1 MIVSHAHRFVFF
13 AVPRTGTHA
22 IRHALAPHLQA
33 GDWTQQNLHAA
44 TRLPIP
50 ALAAREHG
58 HLGVAEVRAHV
69 PAELWRSYFKF
80 AVVRNPF
87 DRFVSACFFLHRRR
101 PEFTRAPTEHMKRAL
116 AFTPF
121 RRRVLIRPQCELLTD
136 ADGSLGVD
144 YVGRFETLA
153 PSMREICAHLGL
165 PAPRLERVNSA
176 ERGNYAAYYDAE
188 LEGLVADFYHEDLA
202 AFDYR
207 FEPAS
212 S

>member
-1 MIVSHAHRFVFF
+1 MIVSHAHRFMFF

-22 IRHALAPHLQA
+22 IRRALAPHLHA
-33 GDWTQQNLHAA
+33 GDWTQQNLHAP

-58 HLGVAEVRAHV
+58 HLGVAEVRAQM
-69 PAELWRSYFKF
+69 PAEIWRTYLKF

-101 PEFTRAPTEHMKRAL
+101 AEFTRAPTAHMKRAL
-116 AFTPF
+116 SHAPF
-121 RRRVLIRPQCELLTD
+121 RRRVLIRPQRELLADT
-136 ADGSLGVD
+136 DGSLGVD
-144 YVGRFETLA
+144 FVGRFETLA
-153 PSMREICAHLGL
+153 TSMREICGRIGL
-165 PAPRLERVNSA
+165 PTLRLDRVNAA
-176 ERGNYAAYYDAE
+176 ERGDYAAYYDAE
-188 LEGLVADFYHEDLA
+188 LEGLVADFYREDLA

-207 FEPAS
+207 FETAS